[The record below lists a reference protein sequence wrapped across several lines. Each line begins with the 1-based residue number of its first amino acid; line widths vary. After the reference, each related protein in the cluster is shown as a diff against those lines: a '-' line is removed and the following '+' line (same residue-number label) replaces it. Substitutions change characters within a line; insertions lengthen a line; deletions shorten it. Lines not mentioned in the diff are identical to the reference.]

1 MSFLRLRFFVSV
13 TEGHQ
18 NFWNGCVIFV
28 TEKFQISYFECAF
41 ESIIFSFHMA
51 LKNELA
57 AASQ

>member
-1 MSFLRLRFFVSV
+1 MSFLRFFVSV

-18 NFWNGCVIFV
+18 KFWNGCIIFV
-28 TEKFQISYFECAF
+28 NEKFQVSYFECAF